1 MPLHK
6 KRNKQAILT
15 GASSTMA
22 VALALVALVMTSAN
36 TSTANSIVSLSIPSF
51 SFQNAYGDS
60 GDNRNQ
66 DTDYDE
72 HGALQLSANDGV
84 GNVAQIR
91 NGAVGT
97 EVNSAG
103 ALQGRNQ
110 QRLVQQVD
118 DNRAKNIADDDDD
131 RGERSGN
138 ARSGS
143 GNSNSLAA
151 GIGSTVLGGTIAA
164 IIGTAAY
171 TAYRI
176 VLVKQKRM
184 ALVKGGSNNSS
195 NNAPPS

>member
-1 MPLHK
+1 MPSHK

-22 VALALVALVMTSAN
+22 VALTLVALVMTSAN
-36 TSTANSIVSLSIPSF
+36 TSTANRIVSLSIPPF
-51 SFQNAYGDS
+51 SFQNAYGDG

-72 HGALQLSANDGV
+72 HGVLQQSANNGV

-91 NGAVGT
+91 NSAVGT

-103 ALQGRNQ
+103 ALQGGNQ
-110 QRLVQQVD
+110 QRLAQQVD
-118 DNRAKNIADDDDD
+118 DNRANNIADDD

-151 GIGSTVLGGTIAA
+151 GIGSTVLAGTIAA
-164 IIGTAAY
+164 IIGAAAY
-171 TAYRI
+171 TTYRI
-176 VLVKQKRM
+176 VRVKQKRM

>member
-36 TSTANSIVSLSIPSF
+36 TSTANSIVSLSIPPF

-66 DTDYDE
+66 DADYDE
-72 HGALQLSANDGV
+72 HGALQQSANNGV
-84 GNVAQIR
+84 GNVAQIG
-91 NGAVGT
+91 NGAAGT
-97 EVNSAG
+97 EVNSAS

-110 QRLVQQVD
+110 QRLAQQVD
-118 DNRAKNIADDDDD
+118 DNRANNIADDDDD

-151 GIGSTVLGGTIAA
+151 GIGSTVLAGTIAA
-164 IIGTAAY
+164 IIGAAAY

-176 VLVKQKRM
+176 VRVKQKRM

-195 NNAPPS
+195 NAPPS